1 MSECSQL
8 CIKFQNEWMSVHL
21 LPAALTKSSVICV
34 RSCNPF
40 KQVHQCSSLSSLSPS
55 PLVESSLSRLASLSL
70 YLVISLSLYQ
80 TLKVLQT
87 CDESTEER
95 WIIFN
100 RYQWP
105 PAICIIIV
113 VIHHHYHCILGR
125 ARVWNS
131 WHCLLLQ
138 EEERCARARSRSVLK
153 PKHSFVRTLVPLQ
166 KLLWLDLSVKIQAF
180 LCQHSSSTLK
190 GVQHSFSG
198 KIAVL

>member
-1 MSECSQL
+1 M
-8 CIKFQNEWMSVHL
+8 
-21 LPAALTKSSVICV
+21 
-34 RSCNPF
+34 
-40 KQVHQCSSLSSLSPS
+40 
-55 PLVESSLSRLASLSL
+55 
-70 YLVISLSLYQ
+70 
-80 TLKVLQT
+80 LQT

-166 KLLWLDLSVKIQAF
+166 KLLWLDLSVKVQAV
-180 LCQHSSSTLK
+180 LRQHSIASSK
-190 GVQHSFSG
+190 GVQHSCFG
-198 KIAVL
+198 KISVTLPNSSELVMACFGVWWVVYFKLLGYAGGGLIYLVMYCLEGSEF